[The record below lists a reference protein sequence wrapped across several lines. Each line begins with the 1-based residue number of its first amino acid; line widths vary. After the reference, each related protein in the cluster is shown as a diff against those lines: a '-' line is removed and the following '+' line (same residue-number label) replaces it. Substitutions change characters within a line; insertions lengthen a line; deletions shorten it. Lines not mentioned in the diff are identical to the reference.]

1 MRKVFTF
8 FAAMCC
14 MMFVATSV
22 MAASLADGASI
33 FFGTTEVKDANKADV
48 FGDGKVSYSTETH
61 TLTLNNWS
69 KLSDTYQ
76 LVVDA
81 SGLNEDK
88 DFIIEIVGSCKLS
101 TQSVAPFYLKK
112 GKGDH
117 GFVIE
122 GKGGAELRLY
132 VNGAAYNSAIACFVD
147 YTDTKYV
154 PLTIRGGMYLE
165 ADNMNTKQ
173 STWPAIACEGL
184 TIDNADVYAIT
195 NSNYDMY
202 GAVVSKNAPIIVTN
216 AQILPKTMISTSS
229 MGRYFVVRKNGEEMY
244 PVIVDGFQLNS
255 HTPSLSN
262 SETTR
267 IHGGNI
273 SYDPKTR
280 TVYMASGFEM
290 ESRYENADAVIVIKD
305 AVNPTQPVHIV
316 ADGSTMSMTGWNG
329 RKGIVIETPADFDLN
344 GSNITVVGKLGHG
357 MELKDSL
364 KVFSSYKRG
373 TLSVSSPKKC
383 GITGDKGAN
392 TKLTIDGVNVNAQGE
407 NDNLSFAGFD
417 YTPVDVEF
425 ISGAEGGWNDTEKSA
440 VDGSNNPVKNAL
452 VKIGFNKGEVV
463 AKSKPEGA
471 GEFSLTATNVEGT
484 QAVPYRYAFT
494 ADFDYTLTAKAKAN
508 YKFHRWE
515 IGTDVF
521 WDAAQTK
528 SVTSQTDYYWT
539 AYFQRLISSNRAFY
553 SVEYNSSESKYQV
566 VKYAENDK
574 LLSVA
579 PTAICEIDPS
589 TYSIDGAAFAAGKIY
604 YIADKSGTQH
614 GISTMEFDGTTAG
627 AAGTFVPVS
636 AAYNGMYEIAYSE
649 NDAAIYAIYY
659 DGTDY
664 KLAKF
669 PLDNPSTP
677 TEVELPLMVNYFTYP
692 VGMAFDNSGTLY
704 VLGFGGDLY
713 TVNPATGAET
723 FLGYLD
729 GASTLWNDGTMYFD
743 PESNELIARL
753 DDGLGNYIVYL
764 INPTTL
770 DYEWVSTRDNG
781 TALGLFNILPTTAI
795 TIKSNDEMLG
805 TVSPSGT
812 VKLTQ
817 GKKLTITATPT
828 EFGLFKSW
836 SDGGTQSHEI
846 TVGAEAKTYT
856 ATFTADPE
864 NTPYPIWV
872 NGKQLTSKTS
882 TIVGPN
888 ATYGISAGAITYD
901 ATSNTITL
909 NSVTMDAGSITA
921 VKVKGSA
928 SQKVPAANVSIKGT
942 CTLKGGTGLVLQ
954 YANGVTVT
962 GDASAALTI
971 TANVGVAL
979 DDAKLTFKGIN
990 ATITG
995 SSHGIRGS
1003 NDASSLE
1010 IIGSN
1015 LKVTGTGSGSIVD
1028 IKNYKEK
1035 YCKITSPSGAAYDSE
1050 KQAVANGGTVVKAQV
1065 VYKSDP
1071 VLSLEGWEDG
1081 TCTFTMSA
1089 EGSETFKDGKGWF
1102 ESGKEVTIVCKP
1114 NSGYVFGRWKDDDQ
1128 WDDPDNKMSAT
1139 RTYTTTSS
1147 DKTLTAL
1154 CYYKVKSTANWYC
1167 VNSNE
1172 FSSFRMTDQALKAN
1186 RASGPSG
1193 SGVKAGDY
1201 VGSQWYYL
1209 EGTTIKSFAFKG
1221 PINDGED
1228 IKMSGSDPVDIATGV
1243 PSSATDMAYD
1253 LKASRTYV
1261 VAGKELYVVN
1271 VGESKLDKIGVF
1283 KYKGSEIS
1291 VVCIAIDANG
1301 VKYVLTPSLSAGQL
1315 FKFENKDIKDEVV
1328 TLTPVGD
1335 EALAGSIQM
1344 PVPSD
1349 PHSMAFDHITGEL
1362 FWGNA
1367 DFMRVIS
1374 TTDCKTHIVG
1384 DIANSRGA
1392 QKLVKA
1398 LHRLDKKIS
1407 ISVEVPENQTKCGV
1421 AYIDSEGKQSK
1432 SIIAGQKI
1440 TITAKANDGYHFTGW
1455 TKGEA
1460 TEPISTEAV
1469 YAFTPSASGTY
1480 LANFA
1485 EGQGIEE
1492 IIIESYGDV
1501 QKLIIDGQIYI
1512 VRDGK
1517 VYTITGALVK

>member
-1 MRKVFTF
+1 MRKLFTLL
-8 FAAMCC
+8 AAVCC
-14 MMFVATSV
+14 MTFVTTVQAQG
-22 MAASLADGASI
+22 LADGAKI
-33 FFGTTEVKDANKADV
+33 KFGAKEVDESNKADV
-48 FGDGKVSYSTETH
+48 FSDGKVSYNTTTH

-122 GKGGAELRLY
+122 GKGDAELRLY
-132 VNGAAYNSAIACFVD
+132 VNNNSVYNSALACFND
-147 YTDTKYV
+147 YSDTKYV

-173 STWPAIACEGL
+173 STWPAIVCEGL

-195 NSNYDMY
+195 NSSYDMY

-229 MGRYFVVRKNGEEMY
+229 MGRYFVVRKNGAEMY

-255 HTPSLSN
+255 HTASLSN
-262 SETTR
+262 TESTR
-267 IHGGNI
+267 ITNGNI

-280 TVYMASGFEM
+280 TVYMADGLEM
-290 ESRYENADAVIVIKD
+290 ESRYENSDAVIVIKD
-305 AVNPTQPVHIV
+305 AVNPTQPVHIA
-316 ADGSTMSMTGWNG
+316 ADGSTIKLTGWNG
-329 RKGIVIETPADFDLN
+329 LKGIVIETPADFDLN
-344 GSNITVVGKLGHG
+344 GSNIEVVGKLDHG
-357 MELKDSL
+357 MELKSSL
-364 KVFSSYKRG
+364 KVFSSFNRG

-392 TKLTIDGVNVNAQGE
+392 TKLTIDGVSVNAQGE
-407 NDNLSFAGFD
+407 SGSLSFAGFE

-425 ISGAEGGWNDTEKSA
+425 ISGAAGGWDETKKSA
-440 VDGSNNPVKNAL
+440 VDGSGNEVKDAL

-463 AKSKPEGA
+463 AKSIPEGA

-484 QAVPYRYAFT
+484 QAVPYRYT
-494 ADFDYTLTAKAKAN
+494 YTSDFDYTITANAKAN
-508 YKFHRWE
+508 YKFQRWE

-553 SVEYNSSESKYQV
+553 SVEYNTSETKYQV
-566 VKYAENDK
+566 MKYAENDK
-574 LLSVA
+574 LLSA
-579 PTAICEIDPS
+579 PTAVCEIDPS
-589 TYSIDGAAFAAGKIY
+589 TYTLVGAVFAAGKIY
-604 YIADKSGTQH
+604 YIAGKSGTQH
-614 GISTMEFDGTTAG
+614 GILTMEFDGTSAG
-627 AAGTFVPVS
+627 AAGSFVPVS
-636 AAYNGMYEIAYSE
+636 ATYKYMPEIAYSE
-649 NDAAIYAIYY
+649 NDAAIYAIYH
-659 DGTDY
+659 DGSAY

-677 TEVELPLMVNYFTYP
+677 TEVELPFIANYFTYP

-704 VLGFGGDLY
+704 VLGLWGDLY

-729 GASTLWNDGTMYFD
+729 GASTSWNDGTMYCD

-753 DDGLGNYIVYL
+753 DDGSGNYIVYL
-764 INPTTL
+764 INPTTM

-781 TALGLFNILPTTAI
+781 EPRGLFNILPTTTI

-812 VKLTQ
+812 ITLTQ

-836 SDGGTQSHEI
+836 SDGGAQSHEI

-872 NGKQLTSKTS
+872 NGKQLTSKTT

-888 ATYGISAGAITYD
+888 ATYGITAGAITYD

-909 NSVTMDAGSITA
+909 NNVTMDAGTITA
-921 VKVKGSA
+921 IRVKGTA
-928 SQKVPAANVSIKGT
+928 SQKVPAANVAIKGT
-942 CTLKGGTGLVLQ
+942 CTIKGGAGLVLEH
-954 YANGVTVT
+954 ATGVTVT

-971 TANVGVAL
+971 TASVGVVL
-979 DDAKLTFKGIN
+979 EDAKLTFKGIT

-995 SSHGIRGS
+995 GASGIRGS
-1003 NDASSLE
+1003 DDACTLE

-1015 LKVTGTGSGSIVD
+1015 LKVTGTASGSIVV

-1102 ESGKEVTIVCKP
+1102 ESGKEVTIICKP
-1114 NSGYVFGRWKDDDQ
+1114 NSGYVFGRWKDDDN

-1154 CYYKVKSTANWYC
+1154 CYYKVKSTATWYC

-1172 FSSFRMTDQALKAN
+1172 FSSFKLSDQALKAN

-1193 SGVKAGDY
+1193 SSVKAGDY

-1271 VGESKLDKIGVF
+1271 VGDSKLDKVGVF

-1398 LHRLDKKIS
+1398 LHRLDKKIT
-1407 ISVEVPENQTKCGV
+1407 ISVEVPENQTKRGV

-1440 TITAKANDGYHFTGW
+1440 TITAKANAGYHFAGW

-1469 YAFTPSASGTY
+1469 YAFTPSSGGTY

-1485 EGQGIEE
+1485 EGEGIEE

-1517 VYTITGALVK
+1517 MYTITGALVK

>member
-1 MRKVFTF
+1 MRKLFTL
-8 FAAMCC
+8 AAVCC
-14 MMFVATSV
+14 MMFVSSV
-22 MAASLADGASI
+22 QAQGLADGAKI
-33 FFGTTEVKDANKADV
+33 QFGTKVVDESNKADV
-48 FGDGKVSYSTETH
+48 FSDGKVSYNTTDH

-69 KLSDTYQ
+69 KFSDTYQ

-88 DFIIEIVGSCKLS
+88 DFIIEIVGSCELS

-122 GKGGAELRLY
+122 GKGGAELELY
-132 VNGAAYNSAIACFVD
+132 VNGSAYNSALACFND
-147 YTDTKYV
+147 YSDTKYV
-154 PLTIRGGMYLE
+154 PLTIRGGLYVE
-165 ADNMNTKQ
+165 AHNLNTKTP
-173 STWPAIACEGL
+173 SYPAIVCEGL

-195 NSNYDMY
+195 NNNYDLH
-202 GAVVSKNAPIIVTN
+202 GAVVAGNAPITVTN
-216 AQILPKTMISTSS
+216 AQILPKTMVSTSS
-229 MGRYFVVRKNGEEMY
+229 VGQYFVVRKNGEEMY

-262 SETTR
+262 TESNR
-267 IHGGNI
+267 IYGGII

-280 TVYMASGFEM
+280 TVLMSNGFEFG
-290 ESRYENADAVIVIKD
+290 SYYKSADAAIVIKD
-305 AVNPTQPVHIV
+305 EVNPTQPVHITT
-316 ADGSTMSMTGWNG
+316 DGTTIQITGMNG
-329 RKGIVIETPADFDLN
+329 RKGIVIESPAEFDLN
-344 GSNITVVGKLGHG
+344 GSNITVVGKLDYG
-357 MELKDSL
+357 MELKSSL

-383 GITGDKGAN
+383 GITGSGENA
-392 TKLTIDGVNVNAQGE
+392 KLTIDGVSVNAQGG
-407 NDNLSFAGFD
+407 NDNLSFAGFA
-417 YTPVDVEF
+417 YEPIDVEF
-425 ISGAEGGWNDTEKSA
+425 ISGAAGGWDETKKSA
-440 VDGSNNPVKNAL
+440 VDGSGNEVKDAL

-463 AKSKPEGA
+463 AKSIPEGA

-484 QAVPYRYAFT
+484 QAVPYRYAYT
-494 ADFDYTLTAKAKAN
+494 SDFDYTITAKAKAN

-515 IGTDVF
+515 YDGSAY
-521 WDAAQTK
+521 WDADQTK

-553 SVEYNSSESKYQV
+553 SVEYNTSETKYQV
-566 VKYAENDK
+566 MKYAENDK
-574 LLSVA
+574 LLSA
-579 PTAICEIDPS
+579 PTEVCEIDPS
-589 TYSIDGAAFAAGKIY
+589 TYTLDGAVFAAGKIY
-604 YIADKSGTQH
+604 YIAGNSGTQH
-614 GISTMEFDGTTAG
+614 GILTMEFDGTSAG
-627 AAGTFVPVS
+627 AAGSFVPVS
-636 AAYNGMYEIAYSE
+636 ATYEYMSEIAYSE
-649 NDAAIYAIYY
+649 NDAAIYAIYN
-659 DGTDY
+659 DGTNN

-677 TEVELPLMVNYFTYP
+677 TEVELPLIVKYITYP

-704 VLGFGGDLY
+704 VLGLGGDLY

-723 FLGYLD
+723 FLGYL
-729 GASTLWNDGTMYFD
+729 GGTSTSWNDGTMYFD

-781 TALGLFNILPTTAI
+781 EPRGLFNILPTYPI
-795 TIKSNDEMLG
+795 TIKSNDETLG

-812 VKLTQ
+812 VNLSQ
-817 GKKLTITATPT
+817 GKKLTIMATPT
-828 EFGLFKSW
+828 EFGIFKSW
-836 SDGGTQSHEI
+836 SDGGAQSHEI

-856 ATFTADPE
+856 ATFEADPE

-872 NGKQLTSKTS
+872 NGKQITSKTT

-888 ATYGISAGAITYD
+888 ATYGITAGAITYD

-921 VKVKGSA
+921 IEVKGTA
-928 SQKVPAANVSIKGT
+928 SQKVPAANVAIKGT
-942 CTLKGGTGLVLQ
+942 CTLKGGAGLVLEH
-954 YANGVTVT
+954 AAGVTVT

-971 TANVGVAL
+971 TASVGVVL
-979 DDAKLTFKGIN
+979 EDAKLTFKGIT

-995 SSHGIRGS
+995 GASGIRG
-1003 NDASSLE
+1003 NDDACSLE

-1015 LKVTGTGSGSIVD
+1015 LKVTGTASGSIVD
-1028 IKNYKEK
+1028 IKTYKEK

-1050 KQAVANGGTVVKAQV
+1050 KKAVANGGTVVKAQV

-1102 ESGKEVTIVCKP
+1102 ESGKEVTITCKP
-1114 NSGYVFGRWKDDDQ
+1114 SSGYVFGRWKDDDN
-1128 WDDPDNKMSAT
+1128 WNDPDNKMSAT

-1154 CYYKVKSTANWYC
+1154 CYYKVKSTATWYC

-1186 RASGPSG
+1186 RASSPSG
-1193 SGVKAGDY
+1193 NSVLAGDY

-1209 EGTTIKSFAFKG
+1209 TGTTIKSFAFKG

-1253 LKASRTYV
+1253 LKAGRTYV

-1271 VGESKLDKIGVF
+1271 VGDSKLDKIGVF

-1315 FKFENKDIKDEVV
+1315 FKFENKDIKDEVI

-1384 DIANSRGA
+1384 DIANSRGV
-1392 QKLVKA
+1392 QKHVKA

-1407 ISVEVPENQTKCGV
+1407 ISVEVPENQTKRGV

-1440 TITAKANDGYHFTGW
+1440 TITAKANAGYHFAGW

-1469 YAFTPSASGTY
+1469 YAFTPSSGGTY

-1485 EGQGIEE
+1485 EGDGIEE

-1512 VRDGK
+1512 VRDGRI
-1517 VYTITGALVK
+1517 YTITGAMVK